1 MNDGRE
7 WLSGSFYRWIRAE
20 NAVAAFML
28 LAFALAACTTTSPN
42 RTPTPAASSTP
53 AATAEPSPSPAP
65 PTPSPVPA
73 ATATPAPSLE
83 PVGFPLD
90 PKLHAD
96 RVAGKVGSRRIEAG
110 AGPTLLDYSSRQQAA
125 DDPAQANESGWDCRV
140 HVEYENAPAVDWYVQ
155 PGEPVRATMDGVAT
169 LTINTTVN
177 AFDHYGVSREPYIGN
192 PDRARAPVAPF
203 PGPGGGMGVYVSV
216 ANDAFRTDYGHFDLA
231 PTIAGVPD
239 GAPDGPSGFAA
250 GYTRATD
257 YASAFAAPRSA
268 GIGDTIATW
277 PVRRGDVIGFTGDTG
292 YSEAPHLHYQITR
305 LSDGARLCPT
315 SEPGFDDAGWL
326 FR

>member
-1 MNDGRE
+1 MHIGAPSARTSPMRRSAKVVRI
-7 WLSGSFYRWIRAE
+7 LA
-20 NAVAAFML
+20 L
-28 LAFALAACTTTSPN
+28 LTLTLAACTTTSPN

-53 AATAEPSPSPAP
+53 AAAT
-65 PTPSPVPA
+65 T
-73 ATATPAPSLE
+73 TATPAERSPSPTTTATPEATATLVASIE

-96 RVAGKVGSRRIEAG
+96 RVAGKVGSRRIEIG
-110 AGPTLLDYSSRQQAA
+110 AGPTLLDYSSKQQSA
-125 DDPAQANESGWDCRV
+125 DDTAQANESGWDCRV
-140 HVEYENAPAVDWYVQ
+140 HVEYEAAPAVDWYVQ

-192 PDRARAPVAPF
+192 PDRARAPVSPF
-203 PGPGGGMGVYVSV
+203 PGPGGGMGVYLSV

-239 GAPDGPSGFAA
+239 GAFVD

-257 YASAFAAPRSA
+257 YAATFAVPRSA
-268 GIGDTIATW
+268 GVGDAIATW

-292 YSEAPHLHYQITR
+292 YSEAPHLHYTITR
-305 LSDGARLCPT
+305 LTDGARLCPT
-315 SEPGFDDAGWL
+315 DEPGFDDAGWL

>member
-1 MNDGRE
+1 MQIGAASACTSPMR
-7 WLSGSFYRWIRAE
+7 LRAI
-20 NAVAAFML
+20 VLL
-28 LAFALAACTTTSPN
+28 LATLTLAACSTSSPA
-42 RTPTPAASSTP
+42 RTPTPAASSTAA
-53 AATAEPSPSPAP
+53 AATPTATPSVTL
-65 PTPSPVPA
+65 PTPSPVP
-73 ATATPAPSLE
+73 TVTETPAPSLG
-83 PVGFPLD
+83 PAGFPLD
-90 PKLHAD
+90 PKLYAD

-110 AGPTLLDYSSRQQAA
+110 AGPTLLDYSLRQQAA

-140 HVEYENAPAVDWYVQ
+140 HVEYESAPAVDWYVQ
-155 PGEPVRATMDGVAT
+155 PGELVRATMDGVAT

-177 AFDHYGVSREPYIGN
+177 AFDYYSVSREPYIGN
-192 PDRARAPVAPF
+192 PDRARAPVSPF

-216 ANDAFRTDYGHFDLA
+216 TNGEFRTDYGHFQLA

-239 GAPDGPSGFAA
+239 GAFIG
-250 GYTRATD
+250 GYARATD
-257 YASAFAAPRSA
+257 YAATFAVPRSA

-315 SEPGFDDAGWL
+315 NEPGFDDAGWL